1 MKQRVVFWALA
12 VMIFG
17 YLVKALEFV
26 AARVPVP
33 VHPMTDVVGL
43 FLMVFGLIPL
53 SVIITGWIA
62 RVLGERP

>member
-17 YLVKALEFV
+17 YLVKALNFI
-26 AARVPVP
+26 ATRAPVP
-33 VHPMTDVVGL
+33 AHPMTGVVGL
-43 FLMVFGLIPL
+43 FIMVFGLIPL

-62 RVLGERP
+62 RVLRERP